1 MKIQKIIQITA
12 VFSLIIAAS
21 LWYSQNHGLLPVQAA
36 EEAVLYDNLFN
47 ALIAI
52 VTAIF
57 LLVQGFIIY
66 SMIRFRRRKGDDTDG
81 IALHDN
87 FVLEIVWTAIPTI
100 LVMWVGIY
108 SFDVY
113 TSMKGTDFMSMPMA
127 HHHSPISAEQIAN
140 LAMPAA
146 MADTLPSQPEIDSQQ
161 APSGQLVADSSLPL
175 VIDVSAMRYA
185 WIFTYPGTEIVT
197 SEMHVPVGRKVK
209 LNLNAQDVNHAF
221 WVPQF
226 RLKQDT
232 IPGITTNMEFT
243 PNKLGEYPIICA
255 ELCGGYHGGMRT
267 TITVQT
273 PTEYDSWLKEEAE
286 VASNSPQTVAF
297 KQVLKAPTQMSD
309 REFLTEQ
316 AQAMRIDKDLPTEI
330 HDHIDRMNHHHM
342 HEMASYLTSATS
354 TN

>member
-1 MKIQKIIQITA
+1 MKTQKIIQISA

-36 EEAVLYDNLFN
+36 EEAALYDNLFN

-127 HHHSPISAEQIAN
+127 HHHSPISADQIAN

-161 APSGQLVADSSLPL
+161 SPSVQLVADSSLPL

-197 SEMHVPVGRKVK
+197 SEMHVPVGRKIK
-209 LNLNAQDVNHAF
+209 LNLSAQDVNHAF

-297 KQVLKAPTQMSD
+297 KQVLKDPTQMSD

-316 AQAMRIDKDLPTEI
+316 AEAMKIDKDLPTDI
-330 HDHIDRMNHHHM
+330 QHVDRINHHM
-342 HEMASYLTSATS
+342 HEMVSYLTPATS